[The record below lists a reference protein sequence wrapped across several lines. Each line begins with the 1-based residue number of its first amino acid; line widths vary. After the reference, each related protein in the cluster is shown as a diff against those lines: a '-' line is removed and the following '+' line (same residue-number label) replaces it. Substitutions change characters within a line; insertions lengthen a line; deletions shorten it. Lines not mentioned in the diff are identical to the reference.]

1 MVGTIYATKEK
12 TPPASPLSPKFQYLV
27 SEFQSTP
34 WRTFVAEDKSRG
46 TADNFYSCKLG
57 IFPDSHS
64 ENLKVYC
71 HKANKEMKQ
80 TCSLLTPGCCTGIA
94 QGANC
99 GQICQHIQCFMC
111 THLPSCRR
119 KVHLPLLL
127 QVYQLCVR

>member
-1 MVGTIYATKEK
+1 MPQKRKHHQQVHSLLYSSTWCLSSRAHLGEHLWQRTRAVVRQTIFTLA
-12 TPPASPLSPKFQYLV
+12 
-27 SEFQSTP
+27 
-34 WRTFVAEDKSRG
+34 
-46 TADNFYSCKLG
+46 NLG
-57 IFPDSHS
+57 FFPDSHS

-80 TCSLLTPGCCTGIA
+80 TSSPLPPGCCTGIA

-111 THLPSCRR
+111 THLLSCRR

-127 QVYQLCVR
+127 PVYQLCVR